1 MSNLN
6 YKFERS
12 NDKITPFGGVS
23 LLIPLLEKLGI
34 REYLDKELDHPAS
47 NRGKPPSSKII
58 PVILSM
64 ICGGRSFSD
73 IDKLSFDKVL
83 SYISGIEDIPDSSSI
98 SRYFSK
104 TESMLDEIAVNKTI
118 SKLGSLNYKIV
129 KDALKREKPSS
140 VTLDQDATYTE
151 VYKRDA
157 KYCYKKFKAYSSM
170 MCFIGESGYCIDE
183 EFREGNVNAQVGI
196 LDQLQRVHKY
206 LASCGIEVSN
216 VRNDSAGY
224 QAKVLN
230 YCFDNDLT
238 FFIGGNLDSS
248 VHNGINNIPSDSWK
262 TYNNRHGDE
271 SDNEEISEFIHCM
284 NETKESFRMIVVRK
298 QIESENPTVPE
309 LLGDKYEYRVIATN
323 SELDAEKVVHF
334 YNLRGVCEYNIKEA
348 KYGFNLKSFPS
359 GNLSGN
365 GLWFKTG
372 ILAYNLIMYLKRII
386 MGGAYKN
393 KEMGS
398 IRYQVISIAA
408 KLVSHGG
415 RKVLKLCCSVEM
427 FKKMEYWR
435 SVCLML

>member
-1 MSNLN
+1 MNKLT
-6 YKFERS
+6 YKYERS
-12 NDKITPFGGVS
+12 NDKITPFGGIS

-34 REYLDKELDHPAS
+34 RDYLDNELDHPGS

-58 PVILSM
+58 PVIISM

-83 SYISGIEDIPDSSSI
+83 RYVCGIEDIPDSSSI

-104 TESMLDEIAVNKTI
+104 TESMLNEIAINKTI

-151 VYKRDA
+151 VYKRQA
-157 KYCYKKFKAYSSM
+157 KYCYKKFKAYSSL

-206 LASCGIEVSN
+206 LKSCGIEVSN

-224 QAKVLN
+224 QAKVFN
-230 YCFDNDLT
+230 YCFDTGLT
-238 FFIGGNLDSS
+238 FYIGGDLDSS
-248 VHNGINNIPSDSWK
+248 VLDGINNIPSDSWK
-262 TYNNRHGDE
+262 IYKNRHGDE

-309 LLGDKYEYRVIATN
+309 LLEDKYEYRVIATN

-359 GNLSGN
+359 GNLPGN

-427 FKKMEYWR
+427 FKKMECWR
-435 SVCLML
+435 SECLML

>member
-1 MSNLN
+1 MNKIN

-12 NDKITPFGGVS
+12 NDKITPFGGIS

-34 REYLDKELDHPAS
+34 RDYLDKELVHPGS

-83 SYISGIEDIPDSSSI
+83 TYVCGIEDIPDSSSI

-104 TESMLDEIAVNKTI
+104 TESMLNEIAINKTI

-129 KDALKREKPSS
+129 KDALKRENLFS
-140 VTLDQDATYTE
+140 VTLDQDATYSE
-151 VYKRDA
+151 VYKREA
-157 KYCYKKFKAYSSM
+157 KYCYKHFKAYSSL

-206 LASCGIEVSN
+206 LKSCGIEVSN

-224 QAKVLN
+224 QAKVFN
-230 YCFDNDLT
+230 YCFDTGLT
-238 FFIGGNLDSS
+238 FYIGGDLDSS
-248 VHNGINNIPSDSWK
+248 VLDGINNIPSDSWK
-262 TYNNRHGDE
+262 IYNNRHGDE

-372 ILAYNLIMYLKRII
+372 ILFVAY
-386 MGGAYKN
+386 
-393 KEMGS
+393 
-398 IRYQVISIAA
+398 
-408 KLVSHGG
+408 
-415 RKVLKLCCSVEM
+415 
-427 FKKMEYWR
+427 
-435 SVCLML
+435 

>member
-1 MSNLN
+1 MNKLN

-12 NDKITPFGGVS
+12 NDKITPFGGIS
-23 LLIPLLEKLGI
+23 LLIPLFEKLGI
-34 REYLDKELDHPAS
+34 RDYLDKELDHPGS

-58 PVILSM
+58 PVIISM
-64 ICGGRSFSD
+64 VCGGRSFSD

-98 SRYFSK
+98 SRYFSN
-104 TESMLDEIAVNKTI
+104 TESMFEAVAVNKTI

-129 KDALKREKPSS
+129 KDALKRENLFS

-157 KYCYKKFKAYSSM
+157 KYCYKKFKAYSSL
-170 MCFIGESGYCIDE
+170 MCFIGEGGYCIDE

-206 LASCGIEVSN
+206 LKSSGIKVSN

-230 YCFDNDLT
+230 YCFDNGLT
-238 FFIGGNLDSS
+238 FFIGGDLDIS
-248 VHNGINNIPSDSWK
+248 VMREIENIPSESWQI
-262 TYNNRHGDE
+262 YYDRYGCE
-271 SDNEEISEFIHCM
+271 SCNEEVSEFIHSM
-284 NETKESFRMIVVRK
+284 GSTKESFRMIVVRK
-298 QIESENPTVPE
+298 RIESDNPTVPE
-309 LLGDKYEYRVIATN
+309 LLGDNYEYRVIATN

-359 GNLSGN
+359 GNLAGN
-365 GLWFKTG
+365 GLWLKVG

-386 MGGAYKN
+386 MGGSYKN
-393 KEMGS
+393 KEMAS
-398 IRYQVISIAA
+398 IRYQVISIAG

-415 RKVLKLCCSVEM
+415 RKVLKLCCDVEM

-435 SVCLML
+435 SECLIL